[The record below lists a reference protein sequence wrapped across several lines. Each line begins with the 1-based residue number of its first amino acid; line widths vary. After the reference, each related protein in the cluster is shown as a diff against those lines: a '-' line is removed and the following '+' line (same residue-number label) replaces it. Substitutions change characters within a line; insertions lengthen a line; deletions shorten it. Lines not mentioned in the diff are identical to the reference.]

1 MRILPIFFAK
11 NNTNINKTTLKKENN
26 SSTTP
31 IKNSYTEYFSYQDY
45 NINFKARLNR
55 TPENFYEQKFN
66 LENMPVTVK
75 NYLYEDF
82 EEHHHMP
89 PAQLQR
95 EAYAYLNIADTV
107 QDIKDAYPNEPL
119 FSKLKEVDETK
130 PSSGILLLLKWDAQ
144 TSKTPVFKNPE
155 NKSITT
161 YLLKKVYLEG
171 KTIEELNKDF
181 DKDSTEA
188 IKKELGIKD
197 GKYFSHSTI
206 RTLGIKY
213 PNLSYYNSFLAT
225 RNDKEY
231 IPPVRTKGTTVSEE
245 TKEKLSASMTKWWA
259 GLNEIERAEQIQKML
274 DGKEMSNSIFSK
286 FQGQIMTIAAA
297 EIGFSEKLSDIFSE
311 KYSDENFTIDFP
323 SFAEQQREIMLEF
336 WNKDPNFRTKYSQS
350 LQAIISDFEKAY
362 NNDDKTKLEELL
374 DRALTLKARIL
385 NKAKEK
391 QHIRKEMQKYAQP
404 AQNTAK
410 QIDEQEQVI
419 DINSSNTVNKIFKK
433 QEMQSMKMF
442 PESFRT
448 KFIEFLM
455 KNTTQQT
462 RKELVALC
470 NLENPQEALNISD
483 TELEEIKN
491 KLIEQKE
498 YLNDLFNRTHIS
510 TAKTNDLIINKFLY
524 EQTNDPLVF
533 KFERGD
539 AVEYAK
545 KNNLEQLIIDNAQ
558 QINSDMKKFDTT
570 CSSKLLNEF
579 CNQDF
584 KEALNKYKNQGFK
597 YYPELNEQIQDI
609 LYIIELN
616 NKKTETYK
624 DFLKNYN
631 ATIKYYKSATTDPIA
646 KEVIMEH
653 LVFDYINVLAKSTT
667 RRNSDLKTQRNP
679 ELDKKYNID
688 FSSEYSLKSNLKKYL
703 HQNQTKYWAPK
714 IEEEFLDFATKQNY
728 ISQQTLSMFFSVK
741 LEKYRPILL
750 RLNSKD
756 QKIAKEIANSIPK
769 MLVENYEKT
778 YPKKATANNAALN
791 YVLYETS
798 KNPNTIANSVDENT
812 QFIKARH
819 LENKM
824 LNQTSKINQ
833 KYEEY
838 ISFNPSKKELE
849 TFYNSTF
856 YPKLIEIFETQP
868 QYTQID
874 NYKEFD
880 STEEFVINSVE
891 TNDKI
896 IVDKL
901 YNYLQNNS
909 PFIKLLQ
916 DENIEEDAKD
926 MLTEKLVI
934 NFEKIIANDINKVW

>member
-1 MRILPIFFAK
+1 MRILPIFFVK
-11 NNTNINKTTLKKENN
+11 NNTNINKTPLKKENN

-31 IKNSYTEYFSYQDY
+31 IKNSYSEYFSYQDY
-45 NINFKARLNR
+45 NINFKGRLNR

-119 FSKLKEVDETK
+119 FGKLKEVAETK
-130 PSSGILLLLKWDAQ
+130 PTSGILLLLKWDAQ
-144 TSKTPVFKNPE
+144 TSKTPIFKNPK

-206 RTLGIKY
+206 RALGIKY

-274 DGKEMSNSIFSK
+274 NGKEMSNSIFSK
-286 FQGQIMTIAAA
+286 YQGQIMTIAAA

-311 KYSDENFTIDFP
+311 KYADENFTIDFP

-350 LQAIISDFEKAY
+350 LQAIISNFEKAY

-374 DRALTLKARIL
+374 DRALTLKSRIL

-391 QHIRKEMQKYAQP
+391 QHIKKEMQKYAQP
-404 AQNTAK
+404 AQK
-410 QIDEQEQVI
+410 QTDEPEEAIDL
-419 DINSSNTVNKIFKK
+419 NSSNTVNKIFKK

-470 NLENPQEALNISD
+470 NLENPQEALNVSD
-483 TELEEIKN
+483 AEMEEIKN
-491 KLIEQKE
+491 KLIDQKE

-539 AVEYAK
+539 AVEYAE

-584 KEALNKYKNQGFK
+584 KGALNKYKNQGFK

-609 LYIIELN
+609 IYVIELN
-616 NKKTETYK
+616 NKETETYK

-653 LVFDYINVLAKSTT
+653 LVFDYINVLAKKLTKKET
-667 RRNSDLKTQRNP
+667 NSHQIKNT

-703 HQNQTKYWAPK
+703 HQNQTKYWVPK

-728 ISQQTLSMFFSVK
+728 ISQDTLSMFFSVK
-741 LEKYRPILL
+741 LEKYKQILL
-750 RLNSKD
+750 RLNSRD
-756 QKIAKEIANSIPK
+756 QKIAKEIANSIQK

-791 YVLYETS
+791 YVLYEIS

-856 YPKLIEIFETQP
+856 SPKLIEIFETQP

-891 TNDKI
+891 TNDQ
-896 IVDKL
+896 IVIDKL
-901 YNYLQNNS
+901 YSYLQNNS

-916 DENIEEDAKD
+916 DENIEDETKD
-926 MLTEKLVI
+926 ILTEKLVI
-934 NFEKIIANDINKVW
+934 NFEKTIAKDINKIW

>member
-171 KTIEELNKDF
+171 KTIDELNKDF
-181 DKDSTEA
+181 DKDSTES

-231 IPPVRTKGTTVSEE
+231 IPSVRTKVTTVSEE

-274 DGKEMSNSIFSK
+274 NGKEMSNSIFSK
-286 FQGQIMTIAAA
+286 YQGQIMTIAAA

-311 KYSDENFTIDFP
+311 KYADENFTIDFP

-350 LQAIISDFEKAY
+350 LQTIISDFEKAY

-374 DRALTLKARIL
+374 DRALTLKSRIL

-404 AQNTAK
+404 AQNILK
-410 QIDEQEQVI
+410 QTDEQEQVI

-442 PESFRT
+442 PESFRA

-470 NLENPQEALNISD
+470 NLENPQEALNVSD
-483 TELEEIKN
+483 AELEEIKN

-539 AVEYAK
+539 AVEYSK

-653 LVFDYINVLAKSTT
+653 LVFDYINVLAKKLTKKET
-667 RRNSDLKTQRNP
+667 NSHQIKNT

-714 IEEEFLDFATKQNY
+714 TEEEFLDFATKQNY
-728 ISQQTLSMFFSVK
+728 ISKDTLSMFFSVK
-741 LEKYRPILL
+741 LEKYKPILL
-750 RLNSKD
+750 RLNSRD

-778 YPKKATANNAALN
+778 YPKKTTANNAALN

-891 TNDKI
+891 TNDQI
-896 IVDKL
+896 IIDKL
-901 YNYLQNNS
+901 YNYFQNNS

-916 DENIEEDAKD
+916 DENIEDKAKD
-926 MLTEKLVI
+926 ILTEKLVI
-934 NFEKIIANDINKVW
+934 NFQKIIANDINKVW

>member
-26 SSTTP
+26 TSTTP

-75 NYLYEDF
+75 SYLFEDF

-119 FSKLKEVDETK
+119 FSKLKEVNETK

-144 TSKTPVFKNPE
+144 TSKTPIFKNPE

-171 KTIEELNKDF
+171 KTIDELNKDF

-231 IPPVRTKGTTVSEE
+231 IPSVRTKGTTVSEE

-404 AQNTAK
+404 SQNTLK
-410 QIDEQEQVI
+410 QTDEQEQVI

-442 PESFRT
+442 PESFRA

-539 AVEYAK
+539 AVEYSK

-609 LYIIELN
+609 LYITELN

-653 LVFDYINVLAKSTT
+653 LVFDYINVLAKKLTKKET
-667 RRNSDLKTQRNP
+667 NSHQIKNT

-741 LEKYRPILL
+741 LEKYKQILL
-750 RLNSKD
+750 RLNSRD

-891 TNDKI
+891 TNDQI
-896 IVDKL
+896 IIDKL
-901 YNYLQNNS
+901 YNYFQNNS

-926 MLTEKLVI
+926 ILTEKLVI

>member
-1 MRILPIFFAK
+1 MRILPIFFVK
-11 NNTNINKTTLKKENN
+11 NNTNINKTPLKKENN

-31 IKNSYTEYFSYQDY
+31 IKNSYSEYFSYQDY
-45 NINFKARLNR
+45 NINFKGRLNR

-119 FSKLKEVDETK
+119 FGKLKEVAETK
-130 PSSGILLLLKWDAQ
+130 PTSGILLLLKWDAQ
-144 TSKTPVFKNPE
+144 TSKTPIFKNPK

-181 DKDSTEA
+181 DKDSTKKK
-188 IKKELGIKD
+188 KKELGIKD

-206 RTLGIKY
+206 RALGIKY

-274 DGKEMSNSIFSK
+274 NGKEMSNSIFSK
-286 FQGQIMTIAAA
+286 YQGQIMTIAAA

-311 KYSDENFTIDFP
+311 KYADENFTIDFP

-350 LQAIISDFEKAY
+350 LQAIISNFEKAY

-374 DRALTLKARIL
+374 DRALTLKSRIL

-391 QHIRKEMQKYAQP
+391 QHIKKEMQKYAQP
-404 AQNTAK
+404 AQK
-410 QIDEQEQVI
+410 QTDEPEEAIDL
-419 DINSSNTVNKIFKK
+419 NSSNTVNKIFKK

-470 NLENPQEALNISD
+470 NLENPQEALNVSD
-483 TELEEIKN
+483 AEMEEIKN
-491 KLIEQKE
+491 KLIDQKE

-539 AVEYAK
+539 AVEYAE

-584 KEALNKYKNQGFK
+584 KGALNKYKNQGFK

-609 LYIIELN
+609 IYVIELN
-616 NKKTETYK
+616 NKETETYK

-653 LVFDYINVLAKSTT
+653 LVFDYINVLAKKLTKKET
-667 RRNSDLKTQRNP
+667 NSHQIKNT

-703 HQNQTKYWAPK
+703 HQNQTKYWVPK

-728 ISQQTLSMFFSVK
+728 ISQDTLSMFFSVK
-741 LEKYRPILL
+741 LEKYKQILL
-750 RLNSKD
+750 RLNSRD
-756 QKIAKEIANSIPK
+756 QKIAKEIANSIQK

-791 YVLYETS
+791 YVLYEIS

-856 YPKLIEIFETQP
+856 SPKLIEIFETQP

-891 TNDKI
+891 TNDQ
-896 IVDKL
+896 IVIDKL
-901 YNYLQNNS
+901 YSYLQNNS

-916 DENIEEDAKD
+916 DENIEDETKD
-926 MLTEKLVI
+926 ILTEKLVI
-934 NFEKIIANDINKVW
+934 NFEKTIAKDINKIW